1 MTVQELVA
9 RFPEIPA
16 DVRAE
21 PVLERFAFTLGYLL
35 SLSNKPSPCS
45 SHHDAGNH
53 FYLKLVG
60 PLAIYGYGLTPREK
74 LLAQLE
80 ELIRRHDSDPDGFAA
95 SLLPED
101 VVAHEV
107 RGPGCD

>member
-1 MTVQELVA
+1 MTVQELGA

-16 DVRAE
+16 DLHGE
-21 PVLERFAFTLGYLL
+21 PVLERFASTLGGFL

-45 SHHDAGNH
+45 SQHDAGNH
-53 FYLKLVG
+53 YYLKLVG
-60 PLAIYGYGLTPREK
+60 PLAIYGYGLTTREK
-74 LLAQLE
+74 LLVQLE
-80 ELIRRHDSDPDGFAA
+80 ELIERHDADPDGFAA

-101 VVAHEV
+101 VVAREV

>member
-16 DVRAE
+16 DLHGE
-21 PVLERFAFTLGYLL
+21 PVLERFASTLGDFL

-45 SHHDAGNH
+45 SQHDAGNH
-53 FYLKLVG
+53 YYLKLVG
-60 PLAIYGYGLTPREK
+60 PLAIYGYGLTTREK

-80 ELIRRHDSDPDGFAA
+80 EQIKRHDADPDGFAA

-101 VVAHEV
+101 VVAREV